1 MKGVSKG
8 DASKEHVYTSRL
20 GGLLG
25 NVTTPDGK
33 ALCVFCLPP
42 SQPIVDRTSSPSSSH
57 ARHQLAPIGPD
68 NMNPERDGANLYHC
82 TPGTTRQRHGS
93 HPVPLPPLSTAVPLL
108 SPALFT
114 AHTFSPSALVPFRT
128 LLAHPSPAVSIASR
142 PATQRA
148 KKCGPLHCLLLLLA
162 CTWSL
167 LRTRTDVTAPKMR
180 RKSSYPGQV
189 APHLFS

>member
-108 SPALFT
+108 SPALLRPT
-114 AHTFSPSALVPFRT
+114 PFHR
-128 LLAHPSPAVSIASR
+128 LPWFPFA
-142 PATQRA
+142 
-148 KKCGPLHCLLLLLA
+148 HCLHTLPPPSQLRAVLRPSVQKNAGPCTA
-162 CTWSL
+162 CCCCW
-167 LRTRTDVTAPKMR
+167 RAP
-180 RKSSYPGQV
+180 GV
-189 APHLFS
+189 CCAHVLT